1 MSAMNPVPGLSV
13 IVIARNEE
21 RDLPGCLAS
30 VAGLASEI
38 ILADSGSTDATAE
51 IARRAG
57 AKVIFKEWQGYGR
70 QKQAALDA
78 AAGPWALNIDADE
91 RVSPELAAEI
101 RRLLEAAPSENGF
114 HIPFRH
120 YFLGRRLR
128 FGRFSTETHLRLF
141 KKSAARYG
149 EAQIH
154 EGIRVEGATGRVA
167 RGHIEHLS
175 YHDIHE
181 YLDKCNR
188 YTSMI
193 ARARYDAGQR
203 FHPWHHARLPFEFLV
218 RYVLKLGFLDGGPG
232 LTYALLS
239 SYYVWLKFL
248 KLRDI
253 EAAEREGTSR

>member
-1 MSAMNPVPGLSV
+1 MPPVKPVDGLSV
-13 IVIARNEE
+13 IIIARNEE

-30 VAGLASEI
+30 VKDIASEI
-38 ILADSGSTDATAE
+38 VVADSGSSDATQD

-57 AKVIFKEWQGYGR
+57 AKVIFKEWEGYGR

-78 AAGPWALNIDADE
+78 AAGPWVLNIDADE
-91 RVSPELAAEI
+91 RVTPALAAEI
-101 RRLLEAAPSENGF
+101 RERLSGSPAESGF
-114 HIPFRH
+114 QIPFRH
-120 YFLGRRLR
+120 FFLGRRLR

-141 KKSAARYG
+141 RKPSARY
-149 EAQIH
+149 ATQQIH
-154 EGIRVEGATGRVA
+154 EGIQVEGATGRLGGV
-167 RGHIEHLS
+167 IDHLS
-175 YHDIHE
+175 YRDIEE
-181 YLDKCNR
+181 YLEKCNR

-203 FHPWHHARLPFEFLV
+203 FSVFHHLRLPAEFLV

-248 KLRDI
+248 KLRDL
-253 EAAEREGTSR
+253 ESAEREGTSR